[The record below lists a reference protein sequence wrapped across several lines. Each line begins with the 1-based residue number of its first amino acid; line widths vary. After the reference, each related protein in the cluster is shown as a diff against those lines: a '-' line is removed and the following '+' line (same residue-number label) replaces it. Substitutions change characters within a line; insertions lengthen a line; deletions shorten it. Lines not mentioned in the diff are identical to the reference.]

1 MLLWW
6 EVVFKE
12 VSSLR
17 FFQVLQALLTA
28 PNLDSIAAVFLLS
41 LDLSDLASVDLDNSA
56 WYELTPLVPKMS
68 HSDLVS
74 DQASS
79 LAFTIL
85 RGCLLNLV
93 LAVDLI
99 FKWHICFSLVWQT
112 MSVRSGKRAVV
123 KNLGLLQILEAN
135 LMQLRNG
142 SVINLWGC
150 RCKEAEWLWHEH
162 RLQNDAWASSEDSFT
177 YDLR

>member
-1 MLLWW
+1 MLLLW

-68 HSDLVS
+68 HTDLVS

-99 FKWHICFSLVWQT
+99 FK
-112 MSVRSGKRAVV
+112 
-123 KNLGLLQILEAN
+123 
-135 LMQLRNG
+135 
-142 SVINLWGC
+142 
-150 RCKEAEWLWHEH
+150 
-162 RLQNDAWASSEDSFT
+162 
-177 YDLR
+177 